1 VQAARKG
8 GDVLSASFLKI
19 IMRTGFCGCKI
30 SSRKQVYLWMQNRNI
45 ISV

>member
-1 VQAARKG
+1 MQAARKG
-8 GDVLSASFLKI
+8 GDVLSASFLTI
-19 IMRTGFCGCKI
+19 IMMTGFCGCKI